1 MLFQMSTKVEDA
13 SVRDL
18 SKLYEIEIACFDREA
33 FSRPQLASLLKSYN
47 SIALVAKIDS
57 EIAGFIIGVIFV
69 ERNQLTGH
77 ILTIDVSPKNRR
89 RGIGICLL
97 QEIEKLFRS
106 KGVKTS
112 NLEVREDNLAGIGLY
127 EKAGYKKVGKLISYY
142 GNVNGIYLNKTLS

>member
-1 MLFQMSTKVEDA
+1 MSTKVEGA
-13 SVRDL
+13 SIRDL

-33 FSRPQLASLLKSYN
+33 FSRLQLASMLKSYN

-69 ERNQLTGH
+69 ERNQLAGH

-112 NLEVREDNLAGIGLY
+112 TLEVREDNLAGISLY
-127 EKAGYKKVGKLISYY
+127 EKAGYKKVGKLRNYY
-142 GNVNGIYLNKTLS
+142 GNINGIYLNKTLS